1 MTMTLRRARAY
12 LAAAERIERRRLR
25 NIAVAIRGAQADREG
40 WESLMEWL
48 ETDA

>member
-1 MTMTLRRARAY
+1 MAMTLRQARAY

-25 NIAVAIRGAQADREG
+25 ALAVTVRGAQSDREG

-48 ETDA
+48 GE